1 MAQNRKGVTLT
12 ELMVV
17 IVVMGIMLG
26 IGVPRFH
33 TMAERSGVDAARD
46 QVLSAINLARR
57 TAVRRGATATFN
69 ASANQIW
76 VTVDSSGTQVDVL
89 RKIELLTNYKVALAT
104 TGNAAAIAYNTRGL
118 ASNAD
123 GTIALTRGSKSASIC
138 ITKLGAALR
147 LACPA

>member
-1 MAQNRKGVTLT
+1 MAQNRKGVTLA
-12 ELMVV
+12 ELLVV
-17 IVVMGIMLG
+17 FAVMAVLLG

-33 TMAERSGVDAARD
+33 SMAERSGVDAARD

-57 TAVRRGATATFN
+57 TAVRRGATTTFN
-69 ASANQIW
+69 ASGNEIW

-89 RKIELLTNYKVALAT
+89 RKIELLANYEVSLAT
-104 TGNAAAIAYNTRGL
+104 TGNAAAIQYNTRGL

-123 GTIALTRGSKSASIC
+123 GTIGLTRGSKSASIC